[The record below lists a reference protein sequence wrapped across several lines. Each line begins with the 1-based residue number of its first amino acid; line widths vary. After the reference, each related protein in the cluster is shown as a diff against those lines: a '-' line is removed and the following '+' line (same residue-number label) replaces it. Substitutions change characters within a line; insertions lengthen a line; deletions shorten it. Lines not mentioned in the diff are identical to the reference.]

1 MISVNVASVT
11 AFNQLSSQLEKTIK
25 SSMDDVTDDLLRV
38 ATERAPVKSKTLEQS
53 GTKIPPKK
61 SGGVYVSE
69 VSFRAKK
76 KGFNY
81 AIKMDSGTY
90 KLGDKSLQ
98 KSKRG
103 VRSVFTNQTLKVG
116 KGYLTDTAEK
126 CEDGYKKYIS
136 EQLDNEI
143 RRQGFR
149 G

>member
-1 MISVNVASVT
+1 MIGAKMVSVN
-11 AFNQLSSQLEKTIK
+11 AFYQMSSKLEKTIK
-25 SSMDDVTDDLLRV
+25 SSMDDITDDLLRV

-53 GTKIPPKK
+53 GAKISPKK
-61 SGGVYVSE
+61 SGNAYVSQ
-69 VSFRAKK
+69 VSFKAKK

-81 AIKMDSGTY
+81 AVKMDSGTY

-126 CEDGYKKYIS
+126 CEAGYKKYIS
-136 EQLDNEI
+136 EQLADEI
-143 RRQGFR
+143 RRQGFSK
-149 G
+149 

>member
-1 MISVNVASVT
+1 MIKVDVTSVK
-11 AFNQLSSQLEKTIK
+11 AFYQLSNQLEKTIK
-25 SSMDDVTDDLLRV
+25 SSMDDITDDLLRV
-38 ATERAPVKSKTLEQS
+38 ATERAPVKSRTLEQS

-61 SGGVYVSE
+61 SGSAYVSE

-81 AIKMDSGTY
+81 AVKMNSTEY

-116 KGYLTDTAEK
+116 TGYLTDTAEK
-126 CEDGYKKYIS
+126 CETGYQKYVS
-136 EQLDNEI
+136 EQLDEEI
-143 RRQGFR
+143 KRQGFKR
-149 G
+149 